1 MCLYLLWNNYRTLL
15 LSPCLSVRIVLMA
28 QTWFRPH
35 PLGIYPRG
43 NARKAEELSAPRF
56 GTLSPL
62 QFAAKGR
69 MSKSVLVHRPSEEA
83 FVELLLDLLSF
94 LSVDDLCR
102 LSITCTGWYCFI
114 HASDAFKQAHSLVSA
129 NYLRFRGSWK
139 ETAVRAFLLE
149 TAEASTS
156 APNKRH
162 RTEHGYSAADAVR
175 FKHFPVAVSRP
186 FFSDQLFQAWMCTI
200 LPCHYH
206 LLPAVEGA
214 ARKSEVHASGTVARF
229 RSLLKD
235 VPRLSGLSP
244 KEFRERF
251 EKPNLPVILTDVA
264 TRWPFFKI
272 LQGKFANLAEKKD
285 ALFRP
290 GVATDVPMRCEHTT
304 MTVSDYVR
312 YAQEQSDERPIYMF
326 DAEFGTPMAL
336 ESLYAVPEHF
346 ACDDFFKVLGEA
358 RPKYRWI
365 IAGPR
370 RGGSSFHVDPNYTN
384 AWNANLTGRKRW
396 ILFPPGCIPAGVFP
410 TADMSEV
417 TTPVSLTE
425 WLLNYYDAS
434 VERWRG
440 VGYECICE
448 PGDIM
453 FIPCGW
459 WHFVIN
465 LEDSVAI
472 TQNYVSESNLSSV
485 MKFLVAMKSSIS
497 GIDEDAGEVT
507 SDVVR
512 SRRAHFAEEFAAAMR
527 VAFPELMRRV
537 ESDLAKEVEQRR
549 EKRQGCVALPLL
561 DAGEK
566 GFAFNF

>member
-1 MCLYLLWNNYRTLL
+1 
-15 LSPCLSVRIVLMA
+15 MA

-43 NARKAEELSAPRF
+43 NARRAEDLSAPRF
-56 GTLSPL
+56 GSLSLL

-69 MSKSVLVHRPSEEA
+69 RSKLVLVYRPTEEA
-83 FVELLLDLLSF
+83 FLELLLHMLSF
-94 LSVDDLCR
+94 AAVDDICR
-102 LSITCTGWYCFI
+102 LSATSTGWYCFI
-114 HASDAFKQAHSLVSA
+114 HASDTFKQAHSLMSA
-129 NYLRFRGSWK
+129 NYLCFRGSWK

-149 TAEASTS
+149 ATDAATF

-162 RTEHGYSAADAVR
+162 RTEHSNSAADVFR
-175 FKHFPVAVSRP
+175 FKHSPVAVSRS
-186 FFSDQLFQAWMCTI
+186 FFNDLLFQAWMCTI

-206 LLPAVEGA
+206 LLPALKDEAGASASPGA
-214 ARKSEVHASGTVARF
+214 ARKCEVNSSGNATNF

-244 KEFRERF
+244 EEFRESF

-264 TRWPFFKI
+264 THWPFFKI
-272 LQGKFANLAEKKD
+272 LQGKFENLAQKKE

-290 GVATDVPMRCEHTT
+290 GASTDVPMRCESTT

-326 DAEFGTPMAL
+326 DAEFGTSMAI
-336 ESLYAVPEHF
+336 ESLYSVPEHF
-346 ACDDFFKVLGEA
+346 ARDDFFKVLGDA

-365 IAGPR
+365 VAGPR

-396 ILFPPGCIPAGVFP
+396 ILFPPGCIPDGVFP

-417 TTPVSLTE
+417 TTPVSLSE
-425 WLLNYYDAS
+425 WLLNYYDAC

-485 MKFLVAMKSSIS
+485 MKFLVAMKSSIT
-497 GIDEDAGEVT
+497 GIDEDAEDIT

-512 SRRAHFAEEFAAAMR
+512 SRRAHFAEEFAAAMH
-527 VAFPELMRRV
+527 VTFPDLMQRV
-537 ESDLAKEVEQRR
+537 ESDLEKEMQQRR
-549 EKRQGCVALPLL
+549 QKQQECVALPLL
-561 DAGEK
+561 DIGEE
-566 GFAFNF
+566 GFTFNF